1 VSDEP
6 IQPEGDSVRL
16 HYFATAAKGTEP
28 AVRDEL
34 REKRFRGVRADR
46 GGVHF
51 EGDFSEGMRACVELR
66 TPVRVLVELG
76 SFDAPSE
83 DALYDGVRAF
93 EWERWLDAKRT
104 LAVRASTRSSAL
116 THSRYVEQ
124 KTKDAIVDRLR
135 DLHGAR
141 PSVDLR
147 DPDVLVSVHVAKDVA
162 TVYLDVGGVPLH
174 LRGWRDRGGDAPLKE
189 TLAAS
194 IVRLSG
200 WDRRAPFLDP
210 MCGAGTLAI
219 EAALWAADVA
229 PGLDTRFGFERWCG
243 FGEAE
248 RATHR
253 RVLERARARRR
264 TTDLPEILARDIDES
279 AIEDTLRHAKQA
291 GVVVRATRA
300 DVGDLTSRDPLQ
312 VVTNPPYG
320 ERLGLDP
327 DDERRMGRAFAG
339 LRGSHV
345 AVLCGTPRILHA
357 IPMRPE
363 KTLSLMNG
371 DIECRL
377 ALYAP

>member
-1 VSDEP
+1 MSDES
-6 IQPEGDSVRL
+6 DVRAADDTWL
-16 HYFATAAKGTEP
+16 RYFATAAKGTEG

-34 REKRFRGVRADR
+34 RELRFRGVRASR

-66 TPVRVLVELG
+66 TAVRVLVELG
-76 SFDAPSE
+76 SFDAPTE
-83 DALYDGVRAF
+83 DALYDGVRRF
-93 EWERWLDAKRT
+93 EWERWLDARKT
-104 LAVRASTRSSAL
+104 LAVRASTRSSGL

-135 DLHGAR
+135 DRDGAR

-162 TVYLDVGGVPLH
+162 TIYLDVGGVPLH
-174 LRGWRDRGGDAPLKE
+174 LRGYRDRGGDAPLKE

-200 WDRRAPFLDP
+200 WDRATPFLDP

-219 EAALWAADVA
+219 EAALWAAGVA
-229 PGLDTRFGFERWCG
+229 PGLDARFGFERWAG
-243 FGEAE
+243 FGDAE

-253 RVLERARARRR
+253 RVIERARARRK
-264 TTDLPEILARDIDES
+264 TTGLPEVLASDIDES
-279 AIEDTLRHAKQA
+279 AVEDTLRHAKQA
-291 GVVVRATRA
+291 GVVVRTTLA
-300 DVGDLTSRDPLQ
+300 DVGDLTSREPIM

-320 ERLGLDP
+320 ERLGLDQ

-339 LRGSHV
+339 LRGSNV